1 MITIKTEYNTEYPL
15 SYDVYYE
22 NKKHLGYFRLDIDG
36 YYYFEDIPNSGNW
49 SSYALRQIADKLDEI
64 NKPYDDKVTEYF
76 EDEKRK
82 NNSR

>member
-1 MITIKTEYNTEYPL
+1 MITIKTD
-15 SYDVYYE
+15 YDVQYPITYNVYYK
-22 NKKHLGYFRLDIDG
+22 NQKLLGYFRLDIDG